1 MNIAM
6 VTNSYLPNINGVARS
21 VEAFQ
26 RGYRRSGHN
35 VLVVAPAY
43 DRADPESNVIRIP
56 SLQRF
61 NGSDFS
67 VAVPVPSGLFDAL
80 EEFEPDIIH
89 SHHPFLLGDTALRA
103 ASRLEIGLVFTH
115 HTHYEQYTQ
124 YVPGD
129 SPGMK
134 RFIVKLSTGYA
145 NLADLV
151 IAPSESTAR
160 LLRSRGV
167 ERPISV
173 VPTGVES
180 DSLRRGN
187 GGAMRA
193 ILGIPGDAFVIGHL
207 GRLSAEKNLDFL
219 SAALVETLRA
229 EPDVHFLL
237 GGAGECRRLFES
249 RFGEAGL
256 ADRLHLTG
264 SVQGAFLASAYKAM
278 DVFAFTSQSETQGM
292 VLVEAMA
299 CGIPVLAIDAPG
311 AREVVRDQHN
321 GRLLFRPS
329 VSEFAAALR
338 WFIGL
343 GPAELQRLG
352 NAAYETAAGFSIENS
367 TRQMVRLYQEVI
379 DAEEQQRSESESP
392 LGEIMARI
400 RAEWD
405 LLVNLGSA
413 AGAAIRPDQDRTTD

>member
-180 DSLRRGN
+180 DSLRRGS

-299 CGIPVLAIDAPG
+299 CENRSWPSMRRVLVRSCETSTMVASCSDPRYPSLPPHCAGSSVSGRPSSSDWATRRTRPPPGSASRTAPG
-311 AREVVRDQHN
+311 
-321 GRLLFRPS
+321 
-329 VSEFAAALR
+329 R
-338 WFIGL
+338 WCG
-343 GPAELQRLG
+343 
-352 NAAYETAAGFSIENS
+352 S
-367 TRQMVRLYQEVI
+367 TRK
-379 DAEEQQRSESESP
+379 
-392 LGEIMARI
+392 
-400 RAEWD
+400 
-405 LLVNLGSA
+405 
-413 AGAAIRPDQDRTTD
+413 